1 VLALD
6 LLIDHRYRLERLL
19 GRGGMAEVYRA
30 VDTDAGRPV
39 AVKLL
44 RDAEP
49 TDLHRFRVEVAALAR
64 LDHPGVIKLLG
75 AGSHEGVP
83 YLVLELVEGSTLADE
98 LVDGPL
104 GFDRSVGVAGQLAD
118 AVAHA
123 HRLTVVHRD
132 VKPANVLF
140 DADSRARLTD
150 FGTARLADVS
160 GVTATGMVIGT
171 AAYLAP
177 EQVRGERVGA
187 ATDIYAL
194 GLVVLECLTGT
205 RCYPGGR
212 MEAAI
217 ARLHRPPTIPGS
229 LPGWLREVLAA
240 MTAGT
245 PARRPSAGAV
255 AEAFDIRSAEPVLR
269 ATIELTTPITA
280 TTVAATSTA
289 ARPVHRTS
297 ITRTAPAGMPGR
309 RLPADRR
316 RSRLA
321 AVAAASVALAVPA
334 WLFVSSD
341 PQSAD
346 APPAPDP
353 ASPAPS
359 TTLVTANPPP
369 TTVADT
375 PPPPSPDDHVAKE
388 QIGGRSQGG
397 RAGEKVGGEAGPG
410 GGRSGGKGNG
420 RGNSVSQERARPA
433 PP

>member
-1 VLALD
+1 MLALD
-6 LLIDHRYRLERLL
+6 LLIDHRYQVEQLL

-30 VDTDAGRPV
+30 MDMEAGQPV

-44 RDAEP
+44 RDVEAS
-49 TDLHRFRVEVAALAR
+49 DLQRFRIEVAALAR

-75 AGSHEGVP
+75 SGAHEGVP
-83 YLVLELVEGSTLADE
+83 YLVLELVEGPTLADE

-104 GFDRSVGVAGQLAD
+104 GIDRSVGVAGQLAD
-118 AVAHA
+118 AIVHA

-132 VKPANVLF
+132 VKPANVLLDEF
-140 DADSRARLTD
+140 GRARLTD

-187 ATDIYAL
+187 AADIYAL

-212 MEAAI
+212 VEAAV
-217 ARLHRPPTIPGS
+217 ARLHRPPAIPGS
-229 LPGWLREVLAA
+229 LPAWLREVLAA
-240 MTAGT
+240 MTAGA
-245 PARRPSAGAV
+245 PARRPSADAV
-255 AEAFDIRSAEPVLR
+255 AEAFDIRSAEPMPR
-269 ATIELTTPITA
+269 ATVELTTPITA

-289 ARPVHRTS
+289 PRPVHRTS

-309 RLPADRR
+309 RLPAERR
-316 RSRLA
+316 CNRLA
-321 AVAAASVALAVPA
+321 AVAAASIALAVPA

-353 ASPAPS
+353 ASPAP
-359 TTLVTANPPP
+359 TTTSVTANPPP

-388 QIGGRSQGG
+388 QIGGRSKAG
-397 RAGEKVGGEAGPG
+397 RADDRVGGEGGPG
-410 GGRSGGKGNG
+410 GGRSHGKGNG
-420 RGNSVSQERARPA
+420 RGNSG
-433 PP
+433 

>member
-212 MEAAI
+212 TEAAI
-217 ARLHRPPTIPGS
+217 ARLHRPPAIPGS

-240 MTAGT
+240 MTDRD
-245 PARRPSAGAV
+245 PARRPSGNAV
-255 AEAFDIRSAEPVLR
+255 AEAFDVRSARPMLG
-269 ATIELTTPITA
+269 ATIELTTPITLTA
-280 TTVAATSTA
+280 AATAPLTLRSPSTMRTA
-289 ARPVHRTS
+289 AEVP
-297 ITRTAPAGMPGR
+297 PGR
-309 RLPADRR
+309 QRSPVAHRR
-316 RSRLA
+316 GRLA

-334 WLFVSSD
+334 WLVASSD
-341 PQSAD
+341 PRSAD
-346 APPAPDP
+346 APPTPDP
-353 ASPAPS
+353 VPAAASPAPS
-359 TTLVTANPPP
+359 TTLATTDPPP
-369 TTVADT
+369 TTVAST
-375 PPPPSPDDHVAKE
+375 SLPPNPDDQDVARE
-388 QIGGRSQGG
+388 QTGDQGKGSHGDDKHGAGDGRPG
-397 RAGEKVGGEAGPG
+397 KG
-410 GGRSGGKGNG
+410 GGGKANG
-420 RGNSVSQERARPA
+420 RDKKGLAGS
-433 PP
+433 